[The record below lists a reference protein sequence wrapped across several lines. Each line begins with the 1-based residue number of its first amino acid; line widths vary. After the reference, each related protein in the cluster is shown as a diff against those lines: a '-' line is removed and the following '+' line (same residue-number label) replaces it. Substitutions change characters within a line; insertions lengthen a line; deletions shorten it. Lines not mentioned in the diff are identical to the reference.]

1 MGQFDYI
8 IIGAGSAGGVLANR
22 LSADGRHQVLLLEA
36 GAPSHWLSPV
46 PIGVANL
53 IDNPAANWLFE
64 ARGEASMDGRDI
76 PVPRGKLLGGSSAI
90 NGMVYVRGQALD
102 YDIWAQLGNRGWSY
116 ADVLPLFQRME
127 SYGGGDD
134 ALRGR
139 EGPLR
144 VTESG
149 DENPLYDALF
159 EAADEF
165 GLERNADY
173 NGLVQEGMCRTQM
186 TIAQGRRMSVAT
198 CFVEPA
204 RGRSNLAIETGASAQ
219 SLILDGARC
228 TGVRYLQGGKL
239 HEALARC
246 EVITCAGAI
255 KSPQLLE
262 VSGIGDPGVLQQ
274 HGVEVRQALPGVG
287 NGLRDH
293 LSPRMGWSITRPGVS
308 YNDRARGLGLVKQ
321 VLRYAVSRTGFLSLP
336 TASMLAFMKTRPELE
351 TADIQLHFMP
361 FTYTAA
367 RKLHARPGI
376 TVLVYQMRPESLGS
390 VHIRSADPEA
400 APAIEFN
407 FLATDNDRRTTV
419 DGVRLTR
426 RLMAAKALDGLRG
439 VEYKPGAK
447 IESDEEILDWV
458 RRSGETAYHPVGTCR
473 MGSDPL
479 AVVDERLRAH
489 GIAGL
494 RVADASIMPT
504 LVSGNTNA
512 PCIMIGEKCADM
524 VLADN
529 VHA

>member
-1 MGQFDYI
+1 MEQFDYI
-8 IIGAGSAGGVLANR
+8 IVGAGSAGAVLANR
-22 LSADGRHQVLLLEA
+22 LSADGRHEVLLLEA

-46 PIGVANL
+46 PIAVANL

-64 ARGEASMDGRDI
+64 ARSQASMHGRDI
-76 PVPRGKLLGGSSAI
+76 SVPRGKLLGGSSAI

-116 ADVLPLFQRME
+116 SDVLPLFQLME
-127 SYGGGDD
+127 SYGSGDD

-139 EGPLR
+139 DGPLR
-144 VTESG
+144 VTDSD

-159 EAADEF
+159 AAADEV
-165 GLERNADY
+165 GLARNADY
-173 NGLVQEGMCRTQM
+173 NGAVQEGMCRTQM
-186 TIAQGRRMSVAT
+186 TIAEGRRMSVAK
-198 CFVEPA
+198 CFLEPA
-204 RGRSNLAIETGASAQ
+204 RSRSNLAIKTGAYAQ
-219 SLILDGARC
+219 SLLLDGPRC
-228 TGVRYLQGGKL
+228 TGVRYLQGERI
-239 HEALARC
+239 HEAHARC
-246 EVITCAGAI
+246 EVISCAGSI

-262 VSGIGDPGVLQQ
+262 LSGIGDPEVLQEHGIEVQ
-274 HGVEVRQALPGVG
+274 HALPGVG

-293 LSPRMGWSITRPGVS
+293 LSPRMGWSITQPGVS
-308 YNDRARGLGLVKQ
+308 YNDRARGVGLIKQ
-321 VLRYAVSRTGFLSLP
+321 VLKYAVSRTGFLSMP
-336 TASMLAFMKTRPELE
+336 TAPMLAFMKTRPELE

-367 RKLHARPGI
+367 RKLHPRPGI

-390 VHIRSADPEA
+390 VHIESADAKTP
-400 APAIEFN
+400 PAIEFN
-407 FLATDNDRRTTV
+407 FLATENDRRTTI
-419 DGVRLTR
+419 DGVRQTR
-426 RLMAAKALDGLRG
+426 ALMAATALDGMRG
-439 VEYKPGAK
+439 AEFKPGAK
-447 IESDEEILDWV
+447 VESDDEILDWV

-473 MGSDPL
+473 MGSDPQ

-529 VHA
+529 AHI